1 MTHPF
6 IANAH
11 GILVILAILF
21 AAVSYLGIPTLG
33 VAVILLGVAE
43 FMPKTQ

>member
-1 MTHPF
+1 MGTLTHNTH
-6 IANAH
+6 A
-11 GILVILAILF
+11 ILVILAIIF

-43 FMPKTQ
+43 FVPRNQ